1 MKYIKKYENGTA
13 YNNASLILPN
23 ISLISSDNSL
33 HINPDTNT
41 SPQYDYVEIG
51 GIKWATKNLGATKIG
66 DYGLFFQWGNTQ
78 GYTYQQLLNNEHN
91 LSIENH
97 PLYNPND
104 SDNITTKYNAIDQK
118 TELELIDD
126 PVHAALGGNWRTP
139 TGTEYTTLF
148 QHTKQV
154 WVHNYNNTLNGLLLI
169 DNSDGSKQLYFPACG
184 YFYLSNE
191 SQNNNW
197 ESSNEYAQYWTS
209 TLSGSCSPGWAPDIN
224 IMEVFEGKLSDEEIS
239 PISVT
244 PCNYAL
250 PVRGIIDDNL
260 NS

>member
-97 PLYNPND
+97 PLYNSNN
-104 SDNITTKYNAIDQK
+104 SDDITTKYNLTDEK

-126 PVHAALGGNWRTP
+126 PVHAALGGNWRIP
-139 TGTEYTTLF
+139 TETEYITLF
-148 QHTKQV
+148 EHTKQV
-154 WVHNYNNTLNGLLLI
+154 WVNNYNNTLSGLLLI
-169 DNSDGSKQLYFPACG
+169 DSNDGSKQLYFPACG
-184 YFYLSNE
+184 SFRASNA
-191 SQNNNW
+191 SQNNWDSGNL
-197 ESSNEYAQYWTS
+197 YVQYWTS
-209 TLSGSCSPGWAPDIN
+209 KLSGICGPGFAPEIN
-224 IMEVFEGKLSDEEIS
+224 IMDVGEYKLSDEEIQ
-239 PISVT
+239 PISVIS
-244 PCNYAL
+244 CEYAL